1 MSLSHVAEDS
11 ALRNEDDATGYRTE
25 TAWLRLM
32 PHEGGVAG
40 VKGSNMSAR
49 GFGFASEHPFNDGP
63 ESLWVTFRQP
73 GLARPIEALGRVAWQ
88 GPEATVGNV
97 WGCELLDM
105 SPGCREIFERVLA
118 NTA

>member
-40 VKGSNMSAR
+40 DLRDGGRLQQASTACRR
-49 GFGFASEHPFNDGP
+49 GEDDALLYCGV
-63 ESLWVTFRQP
+63 VTLTP
-73 GLARPIEALGRVAWQ
+73 P
-88 GPEATVGNV
+88 
-97 WGCELLDM
+97 
-105 SPGCREIFERVLA
+105 
-118 NTA
+118 